1 MEKEENLDKS
11 IREYF
16 KLINKEVSDLEEKVG
31 LRTTT
36 LFLSQAAEYT
46 ARDSGKLVLL
56 FKNNLQKNEIINFI
70 ENQNII
76 HEKYPESV
84 EIIRK
89 KELERLEKFGERW
102 FLEYK
107 RNEEIASNLEKYLPY
122 FGDIL
127 EKFIKYSK
135 GNKSEVIIESNIS
148 QVMAEYPQVFS
159 SYQVK
164 DLFILYLGFV
174 VEYLNLF
181 EQSTKKEFRLR
192 SDELL

>member
-1 MEKEENLDKS
+1 MEKEKKLDES

-89 KELERLEKFGERW
+89 KELKELWDFGERQ
-102 FLEYK
+102 FTKYK

-174 VEYLNLF
+174 VEYLNLL